1 MHKLYTVGHS
11 TQELESFLGLLRQH
25 RIDAIADVRSGPY
38 SQRFPWFN
46 REQLNKALERAGIKY
61 VFLGEELGA
70 RRDEPCCYVGNR
82 ADYELIAQSDL
93 FKNGLERI
101 RQGLESMRVSLMCA
115 EKDPLD
121 CHRTVLVAR
130 HAQKFTEVDHIHID
144 GSIETHSELEAR
156 MLSKMGMGD
165 EDLFMS
171 REDQLAL
178 AYKRRGEEIAYKRDE
193 AEGPDYEH

>member
-1 MHKLYTVGHS
+1 
-11 TQELESFLGLLRQH
+11 
-25 RIDAIADVRSGPY
+25 
-38 SQRFPWFN
+38 
-46 REQLNKALERAGIKY
+46 
-61 VFLGEELGA
+61 
-70 RRDEPCCYVGNR
+70 
-82 ADYELIAQSDL
+82 
-93 FKNGLERI
+93 
-101 RQGLESMRVSLMCA
+101 MCA

-178 AYKRRGEEIAYKRDE
+178 AYKRRGEEIAYKRD
-193 AEGPDYEH
+193 ASEGLEYEH